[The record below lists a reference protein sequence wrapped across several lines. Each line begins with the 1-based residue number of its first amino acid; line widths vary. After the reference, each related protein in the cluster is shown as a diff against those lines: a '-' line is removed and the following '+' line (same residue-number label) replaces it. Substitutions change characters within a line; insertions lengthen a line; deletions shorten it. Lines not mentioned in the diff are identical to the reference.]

1 MKPNI
6 KVGSFLLAIVMMFSV
21 FAIAGCTPTTLNKEW
36 SYKTSDNELAIGV
49 YIYSLNAAYSQAESF
64 AKKLDDYDSTS
75 DKWLDEKIKDDDG
88 NEQVAR
94 EWIKDQAK
102 KMCLSYL
109 VVDEQLK
116 KENVNI
122 GQATLDSAT
131 SQAETYWNVGPYAS
145 QGYVMPMKK
154 QYEKYGVSLDSFAYC
169 TTLYNTK
176 YEALFKAVYGKGGSF
191 DDVIAS
197 YKKSSGSGTDSSVS
211 NVEVLDKSSIGD
223 ELKEAIGKLKTGK
236 AETLKV
242 GSGDSAIYYL
252 VYKKDVNKDVDS
264 YIGNESNRAGVLAS
278 MKSDE
283 FSKYIDSLAEKLKYE
298 ENTSVIDKYKPELFF
313 VAVEPTTSASTTS
326 ASDKSSK

>member
-1 MKPNI
+1 
-6 KVGSFLLAIVMMFSV
+6 
-21 FAIAGCTPTTLNKEW
+21 
-36 SYKTSDNELAIGV
+36 
-49 YIYSLNAAYSQAESF
+49 
-64 AKKLDDYDSTS
+64 
-75 DKWLDEKIKDDDG
+75 
-88 NEQVAR
+88 
-94 EWIKDQAK
+94 
-102 KMCLSYL
+102 
-109 VVDEQLK
+109 
-116 KENVNI
+116 
-122 GQATLDSAT
+122 
-131 SQAETYWNVGPYAS
+131 
-145 QGYVMPMKK
+145 MPMKK

-176 YEALFKAVYGKGGSF
+176 YEALFKAVYGKGGSKEVSDADLTKYFKENYTDYSYLPVNLYTSTKDEAGSSKNVAMSDKEIKKVEDQLNGYKNDLNKGGSF

-211 NVEVLDKSSIGD
+211 KVEVLDKSSIGD
-223 ELKEAIGKLKTGK
+223 ELKEAIGKLETGK

>member
-1 MKPNI
+1 MNLYTSTKDEA
-6 KVGSFLLAIVMMFSV
+6 GSSKNVAM
-21 FAIAGCTPTTLNKEW
+21 
-36 SYKTSDNELAIGV
+36 
-49 YIYSLNAAYSQAESF
+49 
-64 AKKLDDYDSTS
+64 S
-75 DKWLDEKIKDDDG
+75 DKEIKKV
-88 NEQVAR
+88 E
-94 EWIKDQAK
+94 DQ
-102 KMCLSYL
+102 L
-109 VVDEQLK
+109 
-116 KENVNI
+116 N
-122 GQATLDSAT
+122 
-131 SQAETYWNVGPYAS
+131 
-145 QGYVMPMKK
+145 GYKND
-154 QYEKYGVSLDSFAYC
+154 L
-169 TTLYNTK
+169 N
-176 YEALFKAVYGKGGSF
+176 KGGSF

-252 VYKKDVNKDVDS
+252 VYKKDINKDVDS
-264 YIGNESNRAGVLAS
+264 YIGNESNRASVLAS

-313 VAVEPTTSASTTS
+313 VAVEPTTAASTTS

>member
-1 MKPNI
+1 M
-6 KVGSFLLAIVMMFSV
+6 V
-21 FAIAGCTPTTLNKEW
+21 
-36 SYKTSDNELAIGV
+36 
-49 YIYSLNAAYSQAESF
+49 
-64 AKKLDDYDSTS
+64 
-75 DKWLDEKIKDDDG
+75 DEKIKDDDG

-176 YEALFKAVYGKGGSF
+176 YEALFKAVYGKGGSKEVSDADLTKYFKENYTDYSYLPVNLYTSTKDEAGSSKNVAMSDKEIKKVEDQLNGYKNDLNKGGSF

-211 NVEVLDKSSIGD
+211 NVEVLDKTQSVTS
-223 ELKEAIGKLKTGK
+223 LKRLSASLKQARLKL
-236 AETLKV
+236 
-242 GSGDSAIYYL
+242 S
-252 VYKKDVNKDVDS
+252 
-264 YIGNESNRAGVLAS
+264 RLAAATAQS
-278 MKSDE
+278 TISFIRK
-283 FSKYIDSLAEKLKYE
+283 
-298 ENTSVIDKYKPELFF
+298 
-313 VAVEPTTSASTTS
+313 TSARMLTAIS
-326 ASDKSSK
+326 ATNQKEPVYLRQ

>member
-1 MKPNI
+1 M
-6 KVGSFLLAIVMMFSV
+6 L
-21 FAIAGCTPTTLNKEW
+21 
-36 SYKTSDNELAIGV
+36 
-49 YIYSLNAAYSQAESF
+49 
-64 AKKLDDYDSTS
+64 KKLDDYDSTS

-176 YEALFKAVYGKGGSF
+176 YEALFKAVYGKGRFKGSF
-191 DDVIAS
+191 RRRP
-197 YKKSSGSGTDSSVS
+197 YKVFQ
-211 NVEVLDKSSIGD
+211 
-223 ELKEAIGKLKTGK
+223 GKLYGLLISSH
-236 AETLKV
+236 EPLY
-242 GSGDSAIYYL
+242 I
-252 VYKKDVNKDVDS
+252 NK
-264 YIGNESNRAGVLAS
+264 R
-278 MKSDE
+278 
-283 FSKYIDSLAEKLKYE
+283 
-298 ENTSVIDKYKPELFF
+298 
-313 VAVEPTTSASTTS
+313 
-326 ASDKSSK
+326 

>member
-154 QYEKYGVSLDSFAYC
+154 QYESTAFHS
-169 TTLYNTK
+169 T
-176 YEALFKAVYGKGGSF
+176 ALHTAQ
-191 DDVIAS
+191 
-197 YKKSSGSGTDSSVS
+197 
-211 NVEVLDKSSIGD
+211 L
-223 ELKEAIGKLKTGK
+223 
-236 AETLKV
+236 
-242 GSGDSAIYYL
+242 
-252 VYKKDVNKDVDS
+252 
-264 YIGNESNRAGVLAS
+264 
-278 MKSDE
+278 
-283 FSKYIDSLAEKLKYE
+283 
-298 ENTSVIDKYKPELFF
+298 
-313 VAVEPTTSASTTS
+313 STTQS
-326 ASDKSSK
+326 MRLSSKQFTARAVQRKFPTPTLQSISRKTIRTTHIFP